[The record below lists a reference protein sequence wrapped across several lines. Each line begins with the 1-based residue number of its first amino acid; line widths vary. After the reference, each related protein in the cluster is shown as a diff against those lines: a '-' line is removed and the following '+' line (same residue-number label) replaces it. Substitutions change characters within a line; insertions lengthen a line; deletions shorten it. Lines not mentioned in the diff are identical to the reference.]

1 MVIAFDLDDTL
12 YFEHDFLESGLKAV
26 AHELQRQGILESH
39 EAVRIL
45 HSKPTP
51 AECIDALVDVINH
64 LHGEGY
70 ITVAEILR
78 IYRSHFPS
86 IALRDGTVTLLRELQ
101 RLRIRIALITDG
113 RSETQRNKIRALGLD
128 DYVNP
133 DFIIISE
140 ETGADKASPLPFERL
155 AALCPEEDS
164 FVYIGDNPAKDFHWP
179 NEMGWTTIQI
189 DNQEGAAIHPQT
201 PSPLQKYNAKYHIRH
216 LSELL
221 GIIAG

>member
-51 AECIDALVDVINH
+51 AECIDALVDVINR

-78 IYRSHFPS
+78 IYRSPFPS
-86 IALRDGTVTLLRELQ
+86 IALRDGAVALLRELQ
-101 RLRIRIALITDG
+101 SPSRSNGLPHYAPKRIHSFISATTPPKISIGQTKWVGRPSRLIIKKERPSIR
-113 RSETQRNKIRALGLD
+113 
-128 DYVNP
+128 
-133 DFIIISE
+133 
-140 ETGADKASPLPFERL
+140 
-155 AALCPEEDS
+155 
-164 FVYIGDNPAKDFHWP
+164 
-179 NEMGWTTIQI
+179 
-189 DNQEGAAIHPQT
+189 
-201 PSPLQKYNAKYHIRH
+201 RH
-216 LSELL
+216 LHHSRNITPNTIYAIYPNFS
-221 GIIAG
+221 G

>member
-1 MVIAFDLDDTL
+1 MVVAFDLDDTL
-12 YFEHDFLESGLKAV
+12 YFERDFLESGLKAV
-26 AHELQRQGILESH
+26 AHELQEQGILKSH
-39 EAVRIL
+39 EALHIL

-51 AECIDALVDVINH
+51 AEGIDALVDTINS
-64 LHGEGY
+64 LHGAC
-70 ITVAEILR
+70 IIPVAEILR

-86 IALRDGTVTLLRELQ
+86 IELRVGAAVLLRELQ

-140 ETGADKASPLPFERL
+140 ETGADKTSPGPFNRL

-189 DNQEGAAIHPQT
+189 DNPKGTTIHPQT
-201 PSPLQKYNAKYHIRH
+201 PSPLQIYNAKYHIRH
-216 LSELL
+216 LSEFL

>member
-140 ETGADKASPLPFERL
+140 ETGADKTSPLPF
-155 AALCPEEDS
+155 
-164 FVYIGDNPAKDFHWP
+164 
-179 NEMGWTTIQI
+179 
-189 DNQEGAAIHPQT
+189 
-201 PSPLQKYNAKYHIRH
+201 
-216 LSELL
+216 
-221 GIIAG
+221 